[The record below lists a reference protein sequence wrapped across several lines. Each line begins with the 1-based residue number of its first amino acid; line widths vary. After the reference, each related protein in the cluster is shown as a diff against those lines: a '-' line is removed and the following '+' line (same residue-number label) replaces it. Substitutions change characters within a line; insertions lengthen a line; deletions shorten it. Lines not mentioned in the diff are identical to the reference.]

1 MARDL
6 RYIPPGS
13 LVEVSCRCL
22 QGRFLLRP
30 GKLLNALI
38 VGVLVL
44 ALRGTGISA
53 HAFTALSNHW
63 HLLVTVP
70 STGALARAMRFFQ
83 GNVSKEVGRIHRWRG
98 RLWASRY
105 KVSIVDSDE
114 ASQVARLRYVLSQ
127 GVKEGLVWAA
137 GDWPG
142 VNSVRAL
149 LRGEPLRGT
158 WIDRTRQWAA
168 RRRKGADASDE
179 AHQSATRTAPC
190 PSSLRAHLPE
200 DERRARVADL
210 VRSIE
215 DEGRAKHAADGTRPL
230 GPRRVRKVHPHHAPE
245 KVAWSPQ
252 PRILA
257 RKPLRRRV
265 LWEAISAVVAA
276 YRDAADRL
284 KQGDRSVRFPEGT
297 FPPGLPYVP
306 RVADLLPGG

>member
-38 VGVLVL
+38 AGVLVL

-53 HAFTALSNHW
+53 HAFTVLSNHW
-63 HLLVTVP
+63 HLLITVP
-70 STGALARAMRFFQ
+70 STGALARAMRYFQ
-83 GNVSKEVGRIHRWRG
+83 GNVSKEAGRIHRWRG
-98 RLWASRY
+98 KLWASRY
-105 KVSIVDSDE
+105 KASIVDSDE

-137 GDWPG
+137 ADWPG

-149 LRGEPLRGT
+149 LEGEPLKGN

-168 RRRKGADASDE
+168 RRRKGSDASDE
-179 AHQSATRTAPC
+179 AHSQQLELHLAPLPC
-190 PSSLRAHLPE
+190 WAHLPE
-200 DERRARVADL
+200 DEWRARVADL

-230 GPRRVRKVHPHHAPE
+230 GPRRVRKAHPHHAPE

-257 RKPLRRRV
+257 RSPRRRQAI
-265 LWEAISAVVAA
+265 WEALSAVVAA

-284 KQGDRSVRFPEGT
+284 KQGNRSVRFPEGT
-297 FPPGLPYVP
+297 FPPGLPYEP
-306 RVADLLPGG
+306 TVADLLAGG